1 MRGLRAQASLL
12 LANGHT
18 DALEYPVGMVWEE
31 AELVV
36 ERKNAEL
43 ANLAVVM
50 QAAMMSGSGNFGKK
64 SGEHFKKLVQSL
76 TEE

>member
-1 MRGLRAQASLL
+1 MI
-12 LANGHT
+12 
-18 DALEYPVGMVWEE
+18 WEE

-43 ANLAVVM
+43 ASLGTVM
-50 QAAMMSGSGNFGKK
+50 QAAMMSGSGNFKK
-64 SGEHFKKLVQSL
+64 AGDHFKRLIESL